1 MTDQEPA
8 GSHDSNSES
17 RNADTTEKAGS
28 SNAAGGTMANDNNQ
42 HVVCIV
48 GTYSLFTFFKK
59 EAQSR
64 FFKIITSP
72 EYEETFKPRS
82 AYRTDGRSATS
93 FRLDRKEKEFELRMT
108 NMGLIREGFWQEAFP
123 PIFQLTDKYVGSLPG
138 CTNFELNR
146 ATQAPES
153 ETYAEAVFYRLCLS
167 LLDQELVKVGG
178 QREIHI
184 GLNRFG
190 IVNIGITIKWPPPGD
205 QRFEDL
211 CKEAYTKISH
221 LQEDPLEDL
230 KGKTKKMSAGDQ
242 KQLQEQV
249 SKALDTGDCP
259 RLVVSYFQVLA
270 ITTIHRFLHDKLVDK
285 TIGGFK
291 KEWLANPWELSNKIP
306 ESTRH
311 GLPPL
316 RHVVFMYQLVHS
328 FSEKATFLGKN
339 RRALLT
345 LGHNVGWSPSWN
357 PPFPL
362 FDSRRA
368 KLPDS
373 SLLETSCCLVF
384 PQGLVVVI
392 PPDPDPANEKF
403 QTMYLGGN
411 SDNCSSVT
419 VTYRD
424 YWKLIF
430 KLFIRVTEAR
440 LLIGMVTR
448 ELADIHKAFL
458 KNRQAKWGR
467 YLGTL
472 WIDWLLHFVGKLSR
486 YDLIHCISRIHS
498 QLMVVGSII
507 QRTSGRVITPEVTRY
522 SFVRRKLTDFLKT
535 VNFKEHRGSIQSEF
549 EKLNEWVIAVRT
561 TWVAR
566 AAIVV
571 AIAAAILT
579 LDVGGGISWV
589 QKRLNPDGANSA
601 CANQTLSESVKGLS
615 GEIDKL
621 KQSTA
626 DEKSEMD
633 SLKTS
638 TTGLNSEL
646 GNLQGKIKALGKDL
660 ETVKRCRRHN

>member
-8 GSHDSNSES
+8 ADHNSKS
-17 RNADTTEKAGS
+17 TKADTAEHAGS
-28 SNAAGGTMANDNNQ
+28 SKAAEGTMANDNNQ
-42 HVVCIV
+42 HVVRIV

-184 GLNRFG
+184 RLNRFG

-205 QRFEDL
+205 QSFEDL

-285 TIGGFK
+285 AIGGFK

-328 FSEKATFLGKN
+328 FYEKATFLGEN

-345 LGHNVGWSPSWN
+345 LGHNVGWSPSST

-362 FDSRRA
+362 FDSQRA

-392 PPDPDPANEKF
+392 PPDPDTANEKF

-430 KLFIRVTEAR
+430 KLFIRVAEAR
-440 LLIGMVTR
+440 LLIGMVNTH
-448 ELADIHKAFL
+448 LTDLHKKFL
-458 KNRQAKWGR
+458 ERR
-467 YLGTL
+467 RSL
-472 WIDWLLHFVGKLSR
+472 LSR
-486 YDLIHCISRIHS
+486 CTGWGLYEIHS
-498 QLMVVGSII
+498 QLIDVGLII

-522 SFVRRKLTDFLKT
+522 SFVRSKLTDFLET
-535 VNFKEHRGSIQSEF
+535 VNFEEHRGYIQSEF
-549 EKLNEWVIAVRT
+549 EKLNEWVGAIITAF
-561 TWVAR
+561 VAYV
-566 AAIVV
+566 AIVV
-571 AIAAAILT
+571 AL
-579 LDVGGGISWV
+579 GI
-589 QKRLNPDGANSA
+589 GALQIFQNS
-601 CANQTLSESVKGLS
+601 S
-615 GEIDKL
+615 G
-621 KQSTA
+621 KQSPDCPSLQVAESAKDLRRET
-626 DEKSEMD
+626 DN
-633 SLKTS
+633 LKT
-638 TTGLNSEL
+638 TTSGLNSEMR
-646 GNLQGKIKALGKDL
+646 NLQGKIKALGKDL
-660 ETVKRCRRHN
+660 ETVKRCQHHN